1 MSNTTITDV
10 SFNHP
15 YYSLVHNDRIVRNGD
30 APTHSANEEE
40 EIIKEIGRYVEAK
53 IINIYGFYAIS
64 IPNEDSNPS
73 TTILASNDW
82 LIKNKLLIIIQN
94 ASGSLLGIF
103 SRSICLEQ
111 GISKGSVLPYI
122 ERALSADYG
131 IIILRPNTNSVIETI
146 EGEGAHKIPIPGSES
161 PEIHSLCV
169 WENVISKSENVNHI
183 ALLGYANG
191 ASLCKDIYLRQMVQ
205 SHNDVRANL
214 IKSFITIEA
223 SHIIETDDAA
233 DIHDELGKIAVNLE
247 CNQAPKGFKLE
258 YRKEKLGCTS
268 ISLGLP
274 KGVNEVSNVG
284 ASITLAIG
292 PVFKYLQL
300 AEGEGNIPE
309 LFAITLAN
317 ENGYDPKTAVV
328 TINPI
333 VDTNNTDNSL
343 LNTTPKAKFFR
354 RLTAYIGIRSTD
366 KPEETSALDA
376 SSKLTVNDFDLLKLV
391 GKGAFGKVMLVRK
404 KKGNFAGNIYAM
416 KVLKKSMIIEKNQIE
431 HAKSERDILF
441 EIKHPFIVRLRFA
454 FQNDDKLYLVTDYY
468 NGGTLFYHLRKSLC
482 FTESRSKFYAAE
494 LLLALDH
501 LHSQHIIYRDLKLEN
516 VLLDHLGHVALTDF
530 GLSKQNIDKTGGAN
544 TFCGTPD
551 YVAPE
556 LLRGQK
562 YGKAVDWWSFGVL
575 LFEMIQGQTPFFD
588 KNRTLM
594 FHRIVKENVKIPSTF
609 SPQAADCINGLLNRN
624 YNLRLGCGGNGALDI
639 MSNPFFASIDF
650 VKLFN
655 REITPPYKPEVITEQ
670 DTKYVP
676 KFFLDTK
683 AVDSVAKNSN
693 GTGNKNNTQ
702 FESFTYAGDNQIDS

>member
-1 MSNTTITDV
+1 MSNSTKSDV
-10 SFNHP
+10 AFNHP

-30 APTHSANEEE
+30 APAHSANEEE
-40 EIIKEIGRYVEAK
+40 EIIKEIG
-53 IINIYGFYAIS
+53 
-64 IPNEDSNPS
+64 EDSNPS

-82 LIKNKLLIIIQN
+82 INKNKLLIIIQN

-131 IIILRPNTNSVIETI
+131 IIILRPNTNSVIETL
-146 EGEGAHKIPIPGSES
+146 EGEGTHKIPIPGSES
-161 PEIHSLCV
+161 PEIHALCV

-247 CNQAPKGFKLE
+247 CNPAPKGFKLE

-284 ASITLAIG
+284 
-292 PVFKYLQL
+292 
-300 AEGEGNIPE
+300 EGDIPE
-309 LFAITLAN
+309 LFAVTLAN
-317 ENGYDPKTAVV
+317 ENGYDPKTAIVSV
-328 TINPI
+328 NPI
-333 VDTNNTDNSL
+333 VDANTDNADNNL
-343 LNTTPKAKFFR
+343 QHTAPKSKFFR
-354 RLTAYIGIRSTD
+354 RLTAYIGIRSVD
-366 KPEETSALDA
+366 NRPEETSALDA

-404 KKGNFAGNIYAM
+404 KKGNFAG
-416 KVLKKSMIIEKNQIE
+416 
-431 HAKSERDILF
+431 
-441 EIKHPFIVRLRFA
+441 
-454 FQNDDKLYLVTDYY
+454 
-468 NGGTLFYHLRKSLC
+468 
-482 FTESRSKFYAAE
+482 
-494 LLLALDH
+494 
-501 LHSQHIIYRDLKLEN
+501 HI
-516 VLLDHLGHVALTDF
+516 ALTDF

-609 SPQAADCINGLLNRN
+609 SPQAADCISGLLNRN

-655 REITPPYKPEVITEQ
+655 REITPPYKPDVINEQ

-683 AVDSVAKNSN
+683 AVDSVAKNSS
-693 GTGNKNNTQ
+693 TSNKNNTQ